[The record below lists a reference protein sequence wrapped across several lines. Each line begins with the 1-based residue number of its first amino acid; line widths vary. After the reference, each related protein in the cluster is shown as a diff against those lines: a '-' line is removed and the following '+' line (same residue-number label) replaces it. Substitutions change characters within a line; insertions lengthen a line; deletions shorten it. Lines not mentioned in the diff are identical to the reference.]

1 MKKFINL
8 LKTAECEEKRVKE
21 EERIQLQ
28 KVKFKVRK
36 KGKLAWKKV
45 REPYTPS
52 LISRSFLFQILDSFF
67 QFYWIFELHHKR
79 RKKVDQ
85 RVEFYSMNK
94 RFDPFNMKSLI
105 SEEFLW

>member
-36 KGKLAWKKV
+36 KGKLA
-45 REPYTPS
+45 
-52 LISRSFLFQILDSFF
+52 
-67 QFYWIFELHHKR
+67 
-79 RKKVDQ
+79 
-85 RVEFYSMNK
+85 
-94 RFDPFNMKSLI
+94 
-105 SEEFLW
+105 